1 MGTDSQTIAEPARET
16 PVFLQTEVLVC
27 GGGPAGTAA
36 AIAAARQGARVTLL
50 ERYGCLGGLATGGLV
65 IVLPCFR
72 EGSIQVI
79 GGIGLELRD
88 RLMATGEAALRVP
101 HRSDGSAFDP
111 EAMKRVSAEL
121 CRDEGVEVLHHVWI
135 AQALCNDGAAK
146 GVIVESKQ
154 GRMAVLADVV
164 IDATGDGDVFASAG
178 AEFAT
183 STQYIGLPFRMIH
196 VDTDA
201 WQAFRQEDPKAHAAL
216 LRRAGEAAGFDS
228 IFALS
233 PLPTTP
239 GVAWGNNCYLDGD
252 GLDVRT
258 LSRIEVDA
266 RIGLGAAQE
275 ILRTEMPGF
284 AQALV
289 FDTASQLGV
298 RRSRRLVGRYV
309 IADEDVA
316 GAYKSFPD
324 AIGRGNDFR
333 KPDIVYEIPYRSLLP
348 RDVDGLLVAG
358 RCISCTHDAL
368 EPIREIHVCWVMGE
382 AAGAAAALA
391 VQRGVQPGDVPVD
404 ELQDVLRKAGVVFG
418 EKSQQEL
425 RKLRGK
431 VDWDGDLD
439 AMRED

>member
-1 MGTDSQTIAEPARET
+1 VDSDARTIAEPVRAT
-16 PVFLQTEVLVC
+16 PVFLKTDVLVC

-36 AIAAARQGARVTLL
+36 ALAAARQGASVTLL

-72 EGSIQVI
+72 EEHVQVI

-88 RLMATGEAALRVP
+88 RLMATGEAALRRP
-101 HRSDGSAFDP
+101 HRGDGSAFDP
-111 EAMKRVSAEL
+111 EAMKRLSAEL
-121 CRDEGVEVLHHVWI
+121 CREEGVEVLHHVWI
-135 AQALCNDGAAK
+135 AQAICDDGVVR
-146 GVIVESKQ
+146 GVVVESKQ
-154 GRMAVLADVV
+154 GRMALLADVV

-178 AEFAT
+178 AEFES

-201 WQAFRQEDPKAHAAL
+201 WQAFRQEDPKQHASIL
-216 LRRAGEAAGFDS
+216 KRAGQAAGFEGV
-228 IFALS
+228 FTLG
-233 PLPTTP
+233 PLPMSP

-275 ILRTEMPGF
+275 VLRSDMPGF
-284 AQALV
+284 AEAVL

-309 IADEDVA
+309 IADDDVVGPYTA
-316 GAYKSFPD
+316 FSD
-324 AIGRGNDFR
+324 AVGRGNDFR
-333 KPDIVYEIPYRSLLP
+333 KPNIVYEIPFRALLP
-348 RDVDGLLVAG
+348 RDVGGLLVAG

-368 EPIREIHVCWVMGE
+368 EPIREIHVCWVLGQ
-382 AAGAAAALA
+382 AAGTAAALA
-391 VQRGVQPGDVPVD
+391 VRRGVQPGDVPVD
-404 ELQDVLRKAGVVFG
+404 ELQDALRRDGAVFG
-418 EKSQQEL
+418 EDQT
-425 RKLRGK
+425 
-431 VDWDGDLD
+431 
-439 AMRED
+439 A